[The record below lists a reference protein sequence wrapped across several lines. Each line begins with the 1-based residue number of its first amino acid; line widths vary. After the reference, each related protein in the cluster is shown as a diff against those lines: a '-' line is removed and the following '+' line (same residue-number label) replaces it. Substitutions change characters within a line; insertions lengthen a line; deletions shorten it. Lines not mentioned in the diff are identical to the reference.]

1 MGVVYRGRDE
11 SLERDVAVK
20 VVSVGDADEE
30 ALARF
35 RREAKAAGRL
45 QHPNIV
51 TVYEFGQHEGRP
63 FMALELLEGLDLQ
76 HAIADGL
83 KPDARATLPIV
94 LQVLAGLGHAHEHGV
109 VHRDVK
115 PSNVFLPRGRPAK
128 LMDFGIARL
137 GGSTGVGFT
146 TAGMVVGTPNYM
158 SPEQATGAA
167 VDGRS
172 DLFSVGLIVYELVTG
187 ERAYAGDSVVSVL
200 FKIVHQEPDLRLIPS
215 GSQWQSLRDVVKRA
229 LAKKPDERF
238 PDAHAMGAE
247 LQAAVVALGG
257 TVDLAAPSE
266 LALMPRATLRTSVI
280 REVGTHRAV
289 PEPEALAPEPL
300 PAEVAQEGTVPR
312 SALAAAAALVVMAL
326 GLAGGGL
333 FWLMRPAP
341 VPFATPGPTASVAA
355 TTAPVVATTLPTA
368 APSSTP
374 VPTPTKVVASPGW
387 VAPTPASP
395 QTDGPTPEPSATI
408 ATAGGSTERHI
419 ARANELM
426 DKGRYAQA
434 LEEAR
439 AVLRD
444 RPDNQE
450 ARDLA
455 ADAEAAILIEDSIK
469 KARAALAEGRKDDAL
484 EYIRRGLTANPSEGR
499 LLALFREAT
508 Q

>member
-1 MGVVYRGRDE
+1 MAQVPPERIGRYRIIGELGRGAMGIVYRGRDE

-51 TVYEFGQHEGRP
+51 TVYEFGDHEGRP
-63 FMALELLEGLDLQ
+63 FMALELLEGVDLQ

-83 KPDARATLPIV
+83 KPDPRASLPII
-94 LQVLAGLGHAHEHGV
+94 LQILAGLGHAHEHGV

-137 GGSTGVGFT
+137 GGNTGVGFT

-158 SPEQATGAA
+158 SPEQATGAT

-200 FKIVHQEPDLRLIPS
+200 FKIVHQDPDLRLIPS
-215 GSQWQSLRDVVKRA
+215 GRQWEPLRDVVKHA

-238 PDAHAMGAE
+238 PDARAMASE
-247 LQAAVVALGG
+247 LQAAVLALGG
-257 TVDLAAPSE
+257 TADLAAPSD
-266 LALMPRATLRTSVI
+266 LALMPRATMRTSVI
-280 REVGTHRAV
+280 REARTHKA
-289 PEPEALAPEPL
+289 EAAPESTTLEPVVTE
-300 PAEVAQEGTVPR
+300 PAQESIVAR

-326 GLAGGGL
+326 GLVGVGL
-333 FWLMRPAP
+333 YWLMRTPPVPTASAGATVSPMAPASAP
-341 VPFATPGPTASVAA
+341 VVSTGQPTSEPTLAPQLRPTASV
-355 TTAPVVATTLPTA
+355 PTPRPQDEGA
-368 APSSTP
+368 APMP
-374 VPTPTKVVASPGW
+374 PADPTPTPSIG
-387 VAPTPASP
+387 PTA
-395 QTDGPTPEPSATI
+395 GPTPEPVLTPLP
-408 ATAGGSTERHI
+408 AGGSAERHI

-426 DKGRYAQA
+426 EKG
-434 LEEAR
+434 
-439 AVLRD
+439 
-444 RPDNQE
+444 
-450 ARDLA
+450 
-455 ADAEAAILIEDSIK
+455 
-469 KARAALAEGRKDDAL
+469 
-484 EYIRRGLTANPSEGR
+484 
-499 LLALFREAT
+499 
-508 Q
+508 